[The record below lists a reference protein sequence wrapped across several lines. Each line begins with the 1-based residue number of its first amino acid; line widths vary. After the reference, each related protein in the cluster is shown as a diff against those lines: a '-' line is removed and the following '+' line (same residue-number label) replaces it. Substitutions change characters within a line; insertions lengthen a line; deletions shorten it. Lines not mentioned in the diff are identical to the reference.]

1 MNIRNKLTWRFI
13 LIVAVIML
21 VGSVLIYVFSAG
33 HREEAFY
40 NRLQSRANNI
50 AKLLIE
56 VDEVDINLLRKIETD
71 NPVSLPDEK
80 VVIHD
85 FRNNIVFST
94 DEAHVIT
101 IDSAL
106 LDRIRLEDEV
116 RFKQGTYEVL
126 GFLFKGPHDRF
137 VVVAAATDIYGFS
150 KLANLRAILLFVFAI
165 SILSVSVS
173 GWFFAGQALH
183 PISKVVRQVD
193 EISITRLNLRVDE
206 GNGKDELARLAQT
219 FNRMLERLEA
229 SFQVQRHFIA
239 NASHELR
246 TPLAAVTGQ
255 LEVALLNTRT
265 NEEYQ
270 GILRSVLEDIRSLNS
285 LSNHLLLLAQ
295 ANADD
300 TGRKL
305 SRLRIDELVWQCRDE
320 LVKHDPAYVVRIDL
334 DHRVE
339 DESQLTIEGEEQL
352 VKAALTNIMQN
363 GCKYSSDHT
372 TDVLIQPSP
381 MGLTLTFH
389 DRGIGIPQA
398 ELDHVFEPF
407 YRGSN
412 AQHIL
417 GHGIGLSMVQ
427 RIIQLHRGTIE
438 VHSEENISTTITVEF
453 PASLD
458 VSR

>member
-1 MNIRNKLTWRFI
+1 MNIRTKLTLWFI

-21 VGSVLIYVFSAG
+21 LGSVLVYVFSVDY
-33 HREEAFY
+33 REEAFY

-80 VVIHD
+80 VIIHD
-85 FRNNIVFST
+85 FHNDIIFST
-94 DEAHVIT
+94 DEAHVIA

-116 RFKQGTYEVL
+116 RFRQGSYEVL

-137 VVVAAATDIYGFS
+137 VVVAAATDIYGLS
-150 KLANLRAILLFVFAI
+150 KITNLRAILAIVFAI
-165 SILSVSVS
+165 SIFGVSAS

-229 SFQVQRHFIA
+229 SFQVQKHFIA

-246 TPLAAVTGQ
+246 TPLAAITGQ
-255 LEVALLNTRT
+255 LEVALLNART
-265 NEEYQ
+265 SEAYER
-270 GILRSVLEDIRSLNS
+270 ILRSVLEDIRSLNG

-305 SRLRIDELVWQCRDE
+305 GRLRIDELVWQCRDE
-320 LVKHDPAYVVRIDL
+320 LVKHDPHYVIRIDL

-339 DESQLTIEGEEQL
+339 EESQLTIAGEEQL
-352 VKAALTNIMQN
+352 VKAALSNILQN
-363 GCKYSSDHT
+363 GCKYASDHAI
-372 TDVLIQPSP
+372 DVLIQPSP
-381 MGLTLTFH
+381 TGLTLTFH
-389 DRGIGIPQA
+389 DRGIGIPRA

-412 AQHIL
+412 AQHIK
-417 GHGIGLSMVQ
+417 GYGIGLSMVK
-427 RIIQLHRGTIE
+427 RIIELHRGTVVIY
-438 VHSEENISTTITVEF
+438 SEENVGTTVVIEF
-453 PASLD
+453 PA
-458 VSR
+458 VQ